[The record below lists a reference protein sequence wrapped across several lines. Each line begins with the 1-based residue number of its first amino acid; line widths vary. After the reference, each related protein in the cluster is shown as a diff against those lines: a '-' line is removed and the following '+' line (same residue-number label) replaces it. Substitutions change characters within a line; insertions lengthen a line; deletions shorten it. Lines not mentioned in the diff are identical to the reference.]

1 MISNKFKI
9 QKKLVDACY
18 GIFKVLH
25 IVKHI
30 GHGGQC
36 FVWGL
41 ESFLLNN
48 IVWWWWSLI
57 MLLSSMASLIVE
69 ELLILLLLDCCKGP
83 TPLEEEWIFIN
94 MDASPS
100 NFTIQPTRRVRKA
113 TMKSTNS
120 FHISTHKTSLFILE
134 KENVMDMKF
143 RATFF
148 ASV

>member
-1 MISNKFKI
+1 
-9 QKKLVDACY
+9 
-18 GIFKVLH
+18 
-25 IVKHI
+25 
-30 GHGGQC
+30 
-36 FVWGL
+36 
-41 ESFLLNN
+41 
-48 IVWWWWSLI
+48 
-57 MLLSSMASLIVE
+57 
-69 ELLILLLLDCCKGP
+69 
-83 TPLEEEWIFIN
+83 

-134 KENVMDMKF
+134 KEKSNVMDMKF